1 MEGLI
6 SCSKLEKLLKTPPDN
21 YGRTTRVFW
30 SFVLTIHVG
39 LGGHSRE
46 HLTWTSTFNL
56 PNLPQHYVL
65 LCTMYIDVQAGSH
78 KANRSKS
85 SRSKKLQRPCGARCS
100 ATHALPEFPPARKAR
115 DQPVTRFPSA
125 WVLTNTFFLFWCMYQ
140 NFLGS
145 QKLPAATVAH
155 FRHPVP
161 SRFWWLE
168 ASCLVII
175 KIVAVFAEEDV
186 QVASEALCSLR
197 PESQH

>member
-1 MEGLI
+1 MSRDPWRQFSVGFVLVKTNNGGPPVQLPANNPSHVIYSEWKVSFLAA
-6 SCSKLEKLLKTPPDN
+6 SLKTPPDN

-125 WVLTNTFFLFWCMYQ
+125 WVLTNTFFCFGACIRI
-140 NFLGS
+140 S
-145 QKLPAATVAH
+145 
-155 FRHPVP
+155 
-161 SRFWWLE
+161 
-168 ASCLVII
+168 
-175 KIVAVFAEEDV
+175 
-186 QVASEALCSLR
+186 
-197 PESQH
+197 